1 MNSSSNMASCYGGE
15 PGDGLFG
22 NDKVGY
28 LPLEFKLKDGTP
40 VVVDWFSQDV
50 IEGKDGAREMMNEV
64 IREDLSWPFEE
75 EFPTEEAYRGY
86 YLSHSAF
93 CVRERDG
100 GRRLLGVS
108 LRA

>member
-1 MNSSSNMASCYGGE
+1 MGK
-15 PGDGLFG
+15 
-22 NDKVGY
+22 DKVNF
-28 LPLEFKLKDGTP
+28 LPFESELKDGTP
-40 VVVDWFSQDV
+40 VVVDWFTSDV

-75 EFPTEEAYRGY
+75 EFATEEAYRGY

-100 GRRLLGVS
+100 ERRLLGVS
-108 LRA
+108 